1 MRFLQGGAGNIR
13 VVAFLPGALA
23 ARMPTLSTDVKLDG
37 DYARKIWEK
46 HRLGHEAL
54 GLIQTIID
62 HGWCTASRPHQLD
75 FLYVSSDPK
84 PRHFV
89 LGLKAARRGTE
100 TWVTTLHPTDET
112 DLRRR
117 LRRARKRDELIK
129 TASWT

>member
-23 ARMPTLSTDVKLDG
+23 SRMPTLSTDVRLDG

-75 FLYVSSDPK
+75 FLYVFNDPK
-84 PRHFV
+84 PRYFV
-89 LGLKAARRGTE
+89 LRPCTPRMKPTYAADYAAR
-100 TWVTTLHPTDET
+100 
-112 DLRRR
+112 
-117 LRRARKRDELIK
+117 AREM
-129 TASWT
+129 S